1 MQLAEAI
8 AIMAHSFDNTDAPP
22 DAKKIPLRLCYT
34 DLGIVQEGNVVQ

>member
-22 DAKKIPLRLCYT
+22 DAKKSHYAYVIP
-34 DLGIVQEGNVVQ
+34 I